1 MAKPEIQSM
10 IFASSQ
16 STQRD
21 NVRAST
27 IFIHLLKSGTG
38 KAVISLMT
46 SNKLLIKI
54 ILVLLILWLRYH
66 MKITCAF
73 KCYVKWALD
82 TNFPTK
88 NVLSRLE
95 FNVKWKFLVHKG
107 LQIQLTHL
115 LNYFDVK

>member
-54 ILVLLILWLRYH
+54 ILVLLIVVTVA
-66 MKITCAF
+66 KIP
-73 KCYVKWALD
+73 YED
-82 TNFPTK
+82 
-88 NVLSRLE
+88 NV
-95 FNVKWKFLVHKG
+95 
-107 LQIQLTHL
+107 HL
-115 LNYFDVK
+115 NAM